1 MGKDNVV
8 GLMKRLR
15 PKVLLPLVNA
25 EFESEGPLSKLIS
38 EKGSVQ
44 SVEPVLKQ
52 EGLGSIR
59 LVVPE
64 PGKPVDID
72 L

>member
-38 EKGSVQ
+38 EQGSVQ
-44 SVEPVLKQ
+44 SVEPVLQ
-52 EGLGSIR
+52 REGLGNIR

-64 PGKPVDID
+64 PGKTVDID